1 MGQPGGDRRG
11 RQGWDDPTGKWPD
24 WLDSAASAVGDGIST
39 AWNSTTEWVD
49 EHQADIV
56 AGVAGAVVGGGCLLL
71 SAGAGSIA
79 CGALGGA
86 AAGAASHARRA
97 QIQHTEEFSWGALG
111 REAVIGGATGA
122 LTAGV
127 GNALRPV
134 TSRASRQARPALVA
148 GSRPRPSSGSS
159 RRTWSTRR
167 ASSPSG
173 SSTCARGPSTPQA
186 ATSRHGSS
194 PPPTRPGF
202 GPPST
207 SRSAPPEGE
216 KPPLQD
222 LVRTRR
228 SPQLGPQ
235 HPDHPHRRGLLLRRA
250 PTRRLIALRHSSRHG
265 SIPVSKVSRLRLPQ
279 GGSVGTGHWATSPA
293 GDPASGARDRARHL
307 GRVGSTCAV
316 ATTQPTPCDVA
327 RRRDRSRWSEP
338 DVVFSRSERSFS
350 RALRDG
356 GQRDAQRVR
365 RGQRLAPARK

>member
-1 MGQPGGDRRG
+1 VGQPGGDRRG

-148 GSRPRPSSGSS
+148 GSRPQPRLQAGEARP
-159 RRTWSTRR
+159 
-167 ASSPSG
+167 
-173 SSTCARGPSTPQA
+173 RGRITPPA
-186 ATSRHGSS
+186 VFRIF
-194 PPPTRPGF
+194 P
-202 GPPST
+202 
-207 SRSAPPEGE
+207 
-216 KPPLQD
+216 KD
-222 LVRTRR
+222 LVNAPREFAERFFDVR
-228 SPQLGPQ
+228 SWTEHAAGGHFAAWEQPAAYEAGI
-235 HPDHPHRRGLLLRRA
+235 RA
-250 PTRRLIALRHSSRHG
+250 
-265 SIPVSKVSRLRLPQ
+265 
-279 GGSVGTGHWATSPA
+279 
-293 GDPASGARDRARHL
+293 
-307 GRVGSTCAV
+307 AV
-316 ATTQPTPCDVA
+316 DVA
-327 RRRDRSRWSEP
+327 Q
-338 DVVFSRSERSFS
+338 
-350 RALRDG
+350 RAT
-356 GQRDAQRVR
+356 
-365 RGQRLAPARK
+365 